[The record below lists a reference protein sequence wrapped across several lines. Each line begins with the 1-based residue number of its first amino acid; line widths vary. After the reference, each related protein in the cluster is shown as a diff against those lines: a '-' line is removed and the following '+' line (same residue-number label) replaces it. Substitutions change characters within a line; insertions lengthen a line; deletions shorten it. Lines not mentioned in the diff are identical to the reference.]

1 MASYKYPI
9 LIQKLN
15 LDTEMY
21 EDYYFTHSNI
31 NKVGGKE
38 YTQAGVNISNLTFNF
53 KVRYC
58 SKMEDVIFNTEIY
71 RVVYN
76 NRCYDIKN
84 VDHYGENKAELTITG
99 EYNGKT
105 YIS

>member
-21 EDYYFTHSNI
+21 EDYYSTHSNI

-38 YTQAGVNISNLTFNF
+38 YTQAGANISNLTFNF

-58 SKMEDVIFNTEIY
+58 TKMEDVIFPDDSFHTAHCAIDDGY
-71 RVVYN
+71 QAHKH
-76 NRCYDIKN
+76 DAQ
-84 VDHYGENKAELTITG
+84 VDVDSCHGSECQ
-99 EYNGKT
+99 
-105 YIS
+105 